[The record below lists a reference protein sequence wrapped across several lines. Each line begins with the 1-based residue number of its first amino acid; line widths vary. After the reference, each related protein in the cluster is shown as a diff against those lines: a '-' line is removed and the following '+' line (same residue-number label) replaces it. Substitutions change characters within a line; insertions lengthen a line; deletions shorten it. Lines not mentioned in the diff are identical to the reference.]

1 MLDSFG
7 NVPNRQ
13 LYKIDDELYELIIVH
28 NGLYVSRIMVSI
40 SDILFLTMILDLVQ
54 NQTYYVIHITHVHIH
69 NSTID
74 RR

>member
-1 MLDSFG
+1 MQSVLISSSSMNKEMLDSFG

-40 SDILFLTMILDLVQ
+40 SDILFLTMILDLV
-54 NQTYYVIHITHVHIH
+54 
-69 NSTID
+69 
-74 RR
+74 